1 MIPGRESIRYRRTI
15 YACQISGLALL
26 YYLTGRLGLLLAI
39 PPGYATAV
47 WPPSGIALAGLLL
60 FGARVW
66 PGVLVGSFALN
77 VWTSLDPT
85 DPSSTLRSL
94 LIAMS
99 IATGSTFQALLGE
112 RLVRGISGEPAS
124 KSWEGRRMAALALGG
139 PIACVTA
146 ATVGV
151 TTLALAKAITPAN
164 YPYSWMTWYVGD
176 AIGVV
181 IFTPIVLLWSVTQNR
196 IPLRRR
202 LAVSAPLAIT
212 FTLAVLL
219 FTRVNALEQQQ
230 LRMEFERRSGLLTQ
244 TLQRGID
251 RTIEAFSAVGDLQD
265 GLPRIDRS
273 RFRALTL
280 ALLARHPE
288 LHSISWNVRVPQS
301 RRARLESI
309 LRREGNVPGR
319 ITELDSQS
327 KLVPSAVRRE
337 YFVVQYI
344 QPYLENQKA
353 VGYDVASSATG
364 LQAMTRA
371 RETGEPTCTPPIR
384 LIQEPENQAGCMV
397 LLPIYWKRGHLATKK
412 EGAEDFAGVM
422 ASFVRVGDLAESL
435 LQGVHPPGIQIVIT
449 DPHGLGGSQRL
460 YPTPARVPGDRDATS
475 SGDQPAGH
483 AGLHYAGAL
492 DVAEHRWRVDYAM
505 TQEYLETHRPW
516 QAWGV
521 LVAGMAFTGL
531 FGAYNLNLLGRS
543 ATVERLVALRTEEL
557 NRANEEAKSA
567 QLQLIQ
573 AAKLESIGRLA
584 AGVAH
589 EVKNPLAVILFAID
603 YLTESLESPDPNV
616 ATALNDA
623 RKAVV
628 RADGVIRALLD
639 FSADTDLKP
648 TLQDVNSVL
657 QAALLL
663 VHHAL
668 TKAHISVVEKLEG
681 GLPPAMLD
689 RNKIEQVLVN
699 LIINAIDAMPNGGTL
714 IARTR
719 REWLKDLGPQAG
731 VRKTDQLRVGMSAIV
746 VEIEDTGTGIQETT
760 RAKLFEPFFTTK
772 PPGKGTGLGL
782 AVCKSI
788 VALHGG
794 TIGIANKEGSD
805 GARATVVLR
814 SVRPKA
820 EGNGDG

>member
-1 MIPGRESIRYRRTI
+1 MISARELKQYRKAT
-15 YACQISGLALL
+15 YACSICGLALL

-60 FGARVW
+60 LGARVW
-66 PGVLVGSFALN
+66 PGILVGSFALN

-94 LIAMS
+94 LIAIS
-99 IATGSTFQALLGE
+99 IAVGSTLQALLGE
-112 RLVRGISGEPAS
+112 RLVRRISGEPAS
-124 KSWEGRRMAALALGG
+124 KPWEGRRMAALALGG

-181 IFTPIVLLWSVTQNR
+181 IFTPIILMWSATPHR
-196 IPLRRR
+196 MPLRRR

-212 FTLAVLL
+212 FTLVVLF
-219 FTRVNALEQQQ
+219 FTRVNTLEQNQ
-230 LRMEFERRSGLLTQ
+230 LRMEFEHRSGLLTQ
-244 TLQRGID
+244 TLQRGFD
-251 RTIEAFSAVGDLQD
+251 RTIEAFSAVGDFQD
-265 GLPRIDRS
+265 GLPRIDHT
-273 RFRALTL
+273 RFRSHTL

-288 LHSISWNVRVPQS
+288 LQAISWDVRVPHS
-301 RRARLESI
+301 RRATFESD
-309 LRREGNVPGR
+309 LRREGRVPGR
-319 ITELDSQS
+319 ITELDSQN
-327 KLVPSAVRRE
+327 KLVTSAVRRE
-337 YFVVQYI
+337 YVVVQYI
-344 QPYLENQKA
+344 EPYLKNKE
-353 VGYDVASSATG
+353 VLGYDVASSA
-364 LQAMTRA
+364 LRRQALTRA
-371 RETGEPTCTPPIR
+371 RETGEPTCTRPIR
-384 LIQEPENQAGCMV
+384 LIQTPEGQAGCMV
-397 LLPIYWKRGHLATKK
+397 FLPIYWKMGRLATNKV
-412 EGAEDFAGVM
+412 GAEDFAGAM

-449 DPHGLGGSQRL
+449 DPHGPGGSQRL
-460 YPTPARVPGDRDATS
+460 YPTPPRAPGNRGALTNGGRS
-475 SGDQPAGH
+475 ASR

-492 DVAEHRWRVDYAM
+492 EVAGHRWRVDYAM
-505 TQEYLETHRPW
+505 TQEYLEAHRPW

-521 LVAGMAFTGL
+521 LAAGMAFTGL
-531 FGAYNLNLLGRS
+531 LGAYNLNLMGRS
-543 ATVERLVALRTEEL
+543 ATVERLVAQRTEEL

-603 YLTESLESPDPNV
+603 YLAESVESPDPNV
-616 ATALNDA
+616 ATALKDA
-623 RKAVV
+623 REAVV
-628 RADGVIRALLD
+628 RADAVTRALLD
-639 FSADTDLKP
+639 FSAGTELKP
-648 TLQDVNSVL
+648 SLQDVNGVL
-657 QAALLL
+657 QRALLL

-668 TKAHISVVEKLEG
+668 TKAHISVVEEFES
-681 GLPPAMLD
+681 GLPPTMLD
-689 RNKIEQVLVN
+689 PNKIEQVLVN
-699 LIINAIDAMPNGGTL
+699 LIINAVDAMPDGGTL
-714 IARTR
+714 VARTR
-719 REWLKDLGPQAG
+719 RDPI
-731 VRKTDQLRVGMSAIV
+731 RVGRSAIV
-746 VEIEDTGTGIQETT
+746 VEIEDTGTGIQEAS
-760 RAKLFEPFFTTK
+760 RARLFDPFFTTK

-794 TIGIANKEGSD
+794 TIGIANKEGGD
-805 GARATVVLR
+805 GARATVVIR
-814 SVRPKA
+814 SVRPQA

>member
-1 MIPGRESIRYRRTI
+1 MVLARELKQYRNTT
-15 YACQISGLALL
+15 YACSVCGLALL

-60 FGARVW
+60 LGARVW
-66 PGVLVGSFALN
+66 PGILVGSFALN

-94 LIAMS
+94 LIAIS
-99 IATGSTFQALLGE
+99 IAAGSTLQALLGE
-112 RLVRGISGEPAS
+112 RLVRRISGEPAS
-124 KSWEGRRMAALALGG
+124 KPWEGRRMAALALGG

-181 IFTPIVLLWSVTQNR
+181 IFTPILLLWSATPHR
-196 IPLRRR
+196 MPLRRR
-202 LAVSAPLAIT
+202 LAVSAPLAVT
-212 FTLAVLL
+212 FSLVVLL
-219 FTRVNALEQQQ
+219 FTRVNGLEQKQ
-230 LRMEFERRSGLLTQ
+230 LRMEFEHRSGLLTQ
-244 TLQRGID
+244 TLQRGFD
-251 RTIEAFSAVGDLQD
+251 RTIEAFSAVGDFQD
-265 GLPRIDRS
+265 GLPRIDHS
-273 RFRALTL
+273 RFRGLTL

-288 LHSISWNVRVPQS
+288 LQAISWDVRVPQS
-301 RRARLESI
+301 RRATFEKD
-309 LRREGNVPGR
+309 LRREGRVPGR
-319 ITELDSQS
+319 ITELDSQN
-327 KLVPSAVRRE
+327 KLVTSAVRRE
-337 YFVVQYI
+337 YVVVRYI
-344 QPYLENQKA
+344 EPYLENKE
-353 VGYDVASSATG
+353 VLGYDVASSAIRRQAL
-364 LQAMTRA
+364 LQA
-371 RETGEPTCTPPIR
+371 RETGEPTCTRPIR
-384 LIQEPENQAGCMV
+384 LIQAPETQAGCMV
-397 LLPIYWKRGHLATKK
+397 FLPIYWKMGRLATNKA
-412 EGAEDFAGVM
+412 GAEDFAGAM

-435 LQGVHPPGIQIVIT
+435 LQGAHPPGIQIAIT
-449 DPHGLGGSQRL
+449 DPHGPGGSQRL
-460 YPTPARVPGDRDATS
+460 YPASPRVPGNREGAS
-475 SGDQPAGH
+475 NGGRSASR

-492 DVAEHRWRVDYAM
+492 EVAGHRWRVEYAM
-505 TQEYLETHRPW
+505 TQEYLEAHRPW

-521 LVAGMAFTGL
+521 LAAGMAFTGL
-531 FGAYNLNLLGRS
+531 LGAYNLNLMGRS

-557 NRANEEAKSA
+557 NRANEEAKST

-603 YLTESLESPDPNV
+603 YLAEAVESPDPNV

-623 RKAVV
+623 REAVV
-628 RADGVIRALLD
+628 RADAVTRALLD
-639 FSADTDLKP
+639 FSAGTELKP
-648 TLQDVNSVL
+648 SLQDVNGVL
-657 QAALLL
+657 QRALLL

-668 TKAHISVVEKLEG
+668 TKAHISVVEEFES

-689 RNKIEQVLVN
+689 QNKIEQVLVN
-699 LIINAIDAMPNGGTL
+699 LIINAIDAMPDGGTL
-714 IARTR
+714 VARTR
-719 REWLKDLGPQAG
+719 RD
-731 VRKTDQLRVGMSAIV
+731 RIRVGSRAIV
-746 VEIEDTGTGIQETT
+746 VEIEDTGTGIQETS
-760 RAKLFEPFFTTK
+760 RARLFDPFFTTK

-794 TIGIANKEGSD
+794 TIGIANKGGGD

-814 SVRPKA
+814 SVRPQA